1 MIEKFIM
8 AGRTA
13 LHVCDSQQGE
23 RCVVLLHGYLE
34 SMFVWDD
41 FVPLLYKRVRVVT
54 LDLPGHGI
62 SEVRGECHSMEY
74 LADVVRDA
82 LQALGIARCTLVGH
96 SMGGYVALAFCE
108 RHPEMLDGLVLFSS
122 TPNADTEEKR
132 ENRRR
137 EIALVRAGKKEQLAR
152 VAPGAGFAADN
163 RQRMADAI
171 ADLTE
176 QVYLTEDDGIVALL
190 NGMIARPDRN
200 EMLRRS
206 PVRQLFV
213 FGRKDEYIP
222 AAVAEQLA
230 AAHPQ
235 AQVVWLADSGHMGFL
250 EEPEAAAEAL
260 LRFVGAEPDGQTAAD
275 LMEREKFDLA
285 LLDIMLP
292 GINGYEL
299 MDYAKACELP
309 VIFLTA
315 LGSTEHKVKGLRMGA
330 DDYLPK
336 PFEIVELLARVEAVL
351 RRYHKTET
359 MIQVNNVTID
369 TASHRVTLDGEEIY
383 LTPKEFDLLLLF
395 ARNKNRALYRET
407 IYETVWG
414 GEYMGQSRTVDLHVQ
429 RLKKKLHWEEMIVAV
444 YKVGYRL
451 NEVRS

>member
-1 MIEKFIM
+1 MAIELANHIYRDGEGVPVVLMNAYPVDHRMWDVCAKALADFADLNDVPDFPIWAPDM
-8 AGRTA
+8 AGSGASPVPSDADSGPRMANGAYSEA
-13 LHVCDSQQGE
+13 LDRLAGAYVD
-23 RCVVLLHGYLE
+23 LIKAAGYE
-34 SMFVWDD
+34 
-41 FVPLLYKRVRVVT
+41 
-54 LDLPGHGI
+54 
-62 SEVRGECHSMEY
+62 
-74 LADVVRDA
+74 
-82 LQALGIARCTLVGH
+82 QAIWVGL

-250 EEPEAAAEAL
+250 EEPEAAAEAR
-260 LRFVGAEPDGQTAAD
+260 LRFVGAEPDGQTAASV
-275 LMEREKFDLA
+275 A
-285 LLDIMLP
+285 
-292 GINGYEL
+292 
-299 MDYAKACELP
+299 
-309 VIFLTA
+309 
-315 LGSTEHKVKGLRMGA
+315 GA
-330 DDYLPK
+330 SEMP
-336 PFEIVELLARVEAVL
+336 AAEA
-351 RRYHKTET
+351 
-359 MIQVNNVTID
+359 
-369 TASHRVTLDGEEIY
+369 
-383 LTPKEFDLLLLF
+383 
-395 ARNKNRALYRET
+395 
-407 IYETVWG
+407 
-414 GEYMGQSRTVDLHVQ
+414 
-429 RLKKKLHWEEMIVAV
+429 
-444 YKVGYRL
+444 
-451 NEVRS
+451 

>member
-23 RCVVLLHGYLE
+23 RCVVLPHGYLE

-260 LRFVGAEPDGQTAAD
+260 LRFVGAEPDGQTAASV
-275 LMEREKFDLA
+275 A
-285 LLDIMLP
+285 
-292 GINGYEL
+292 
-299 MDYAKACELP
+299 
-309 VIFLTA
+309 
-315 LGSTEHKVKGLRMGA
+315 GA
-330 DDYLPK
+330 SEMP
-336 PFEIVELLARVEAVL
+336 AAEA
-351 RRYHKTET
+351 
-359 MIQVNNVTID
+359 
-369 TASHRVTLDGEEIY
+369 
-383 LTPKEFDLLLLF
+383 
-395 ARNKNRALYRET
+395 
-407 IYETVWG
+407 
-414 GEYMGQSRTVDLHVQ
+414 
-429 RLKKKLHWEEMIVAV
+429 
-444 YKVGYRL
+444 
-451 NEVRS
+451 